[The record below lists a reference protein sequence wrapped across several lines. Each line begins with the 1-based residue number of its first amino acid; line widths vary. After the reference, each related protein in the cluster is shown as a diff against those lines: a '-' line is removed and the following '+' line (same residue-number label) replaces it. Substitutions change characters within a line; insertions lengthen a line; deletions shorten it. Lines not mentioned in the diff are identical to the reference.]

1 MSIHL
6 LIIIVMR
13 VIDTEKIERIK
24 IETKILI
31 VEKGYH
37 GASIAEIAKRA
48 NVSDGYLYRHYKNKS
63 DLVKDIFEKQLEQF
77 HNYIFDLLDK
87 EKTVKAV
94 LEGMISFLF
103 NLNASEPYAI
113 PFAHMLVYDHEFK
126 YPQSRHD
133 AIDKMS
139 KDILNHGKRTGEI
152 SQNIREIDIQL
163 TILNIPVKFIEY
175 RSKGYCDHLLTD
187 AEESDRLIKLCMN
200 SLK

>member
-1 MSIHL
+1 MIIHL

-24 IETKILI
+24 TETKILI

-77 HNYIFDLLDK
+77 HNHIFDLLAK
-87 EKTVKAV
+87 EKSVKSV
-94 LEGMISFLF
+94 LEGIISFLF
-103 NLNASEPYAI
+103 KLSKEEPYAI
-113 PFAHMLVYDHEFK
+113 KFAHMLVYDHQFE

-133 AIDKMS
+133 AINKLS
-139 KDILNHGKRTGEI
+139 KDILALGKKAGEI
-152 SQNIREIDIQL
+152 SLKAREIDIQL

-175 RSKGYCDHLLTD
+175 RDKKYYESIITEK
-187 AEESDRLIKLCMN
+187 EEMDRLVQMCIN